1 MNKKDIVISAPYK
14 GDKLPD
20 GNSISGVIITGSH
33 SMVTDHEK
41 WSDDIIVWLREIAS
55 YGIPILGICYG
66 HQLIAEAF
74 GGKVGYSPKGLE
86 VGEAKIM
93 LTNEGKNDR
102 LMSVMENEFL
112 GYVTHSQ
119 TVLELPKGAKVLAY
133 NDHEPH
139 HGFVINNHIWGV
151 QFHPEFNGE
160 IMFKYVKEKEDSIL
174 RLERSVED
182 VYNGIAEHVYG
193 KILLNR
199 FIELVEEF
207 SGLATK

>member
-86 VGEAKIM
+86 IGEAKIM

>member
-1 MNKKDIVISAPYK
+1 MI
-14 GDKLPD
+14 
-20 GNSISGVIITGSH
+20 
-33 SMVTDHEK
+33 TDHEK

-55 YGIPILGICYG
+55 YGMPILGICYG

-74 GGKVGYSPKGLE
+74 GGKVGDSPKGLE
-86 VGEAKIM
+86 IGTAKIM
-93 LTNEGKNDR
+93 LTNEGKSDR

-119 TVLELPKGAKVLAY
+119 TVLELPKEAKVLAY
-133 NDHEPH
+133 NEHEPH
-139 HGFVINNHIWGV
+139 HGFSIRDNIWGV

-160 IMFKYVKEKEDSIL
+160 IMLKYVKEQEDSVS
-174 RLERSVED
+174 RLERCVED
-182 VYNGIAEHVYG
+182 VYNDISEHVYG
-193 KILLNR
+193 KMLLNR